1 MNTQL
6 QVFIV
11 IIMVAI
17 ASVYLAIKAKKRLTA
32 KNTACGG
39 CGKCEH

>member
-6 QVFIV
+6 QLFIV
-11 IIMVAI
+11 INMVAI
-17 ASVYLAIKAKKRLTA
+17 ATLYLISKIKKRLTA

-39 CGKCEH
+39 CNKCGH